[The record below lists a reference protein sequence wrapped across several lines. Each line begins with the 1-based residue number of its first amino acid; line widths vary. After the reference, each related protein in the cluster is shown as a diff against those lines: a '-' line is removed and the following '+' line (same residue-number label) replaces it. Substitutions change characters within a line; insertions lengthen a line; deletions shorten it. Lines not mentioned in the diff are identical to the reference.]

1 MPGGLDAATM
11 QQILGGAGAK
21 GAVSKKGSTP
31 RKGGAAQQ
39 SLPQTS
45 IPNLDIKYLLDS
57 MSVSIFLIDK
67 LLVIVNHFI
76 VKITVVCYVILSVK
90 NSVMPRIFS
99 I

>member
-31 RKGGAAQQ
+31 RKGAAQQ

-45 IPNLDIKYLLDS
+45 IPNLDILRQQEQLLLQMTGAAGMKPD
-57 MSVSIFLIDK
+57 MNAQELQALLAQQVSVLTPNNIIE
-67 LLVIVNHFI
+67 LL
-76 VKITVVCYVILSVK
+76 
-90 NSVMPRIFS
+90 FS
-99 I
+99 LV

>member
-39 SLPQTS
+39 SLTQTS
-45 IPNLDIKYLLDS
+45 IPNLDILRQQEQLLLQMTGAAGMKPD
-57 MSVSIFLIDK
+57 LNAQELQA
-67 LLVIVNHFI
+67 LLAQQVL
-76 VKITVVCYVILSVK
+76 YYY
-90 NSVMPRIFS
+90 
-99 I
+99 